1 MECNLPHFD
10 HIFHSL
16 HGTESLDSKKT
27 LTDGSNAPWPH
38 KHTMVIW
45 LTFNKAGPLSL
56 DKIDL
61 QQTNEQNATLCPSKN
76 FGGKCIKVQVIS
88 TLWYIEMLNLIWCLY
103 SYRT

>member
-16 HGTESLDSKKT
+16 HGTERSLDSKKT

-38 KHTMVIW
+38 KHTMVMSIKKLW
-45 LTFNKAGPLSL
+45 W
-56 DKIDL
+56 KIY
-61 QQTNEQNATLCPSKN
+61 
-76 FGGKCIKVQVIS
+76 KVQVIS